1 MLKVDLRQ
9 LERTGRTAIDE
20 NVPADAGIWS
30 GTGIRPGAD
39 FQVRLEAQLA
49 GNDVVVR
56 GRIEGSIGLNCSRCL
71 RGVPIGVEEEI
82 AILFR
87 PGLTEAEAEDAE
99 VYRLP
104 ERGDELDLTE
114 AIREHLVLSVPQYAI
129 CSEACRGLCPRC
141 GANLNET
148 DCGCE
153 AGEEDPRWAAL
164 RKFRSE

>member
-9 LERTGRTAIDE
+9 LERTGRSVIDE
-20 NVPADAGIWS
+20 KVPADAGIWKDS
-30 GTGIRPGAD
+30 GIRPRTD

-56 GRIEGSIGLNCSRCL
+56 GRITGSIELDCSRCL
-71 RGVPIGVEEEI
+71 RDVPIGVEEEV
-82 AILFR
+82 AFLFR

-99 VYRLP
+99 MYRLP
-104 ERGDELDLTE
+104 ERGDEVDLTE
-114 AIREHLVLSVPQYAI
+114 AVREHLVLSVPQYAI

-148 DCGCE
+148 DCGC
-153 AGEEDPRWAAL
+153 AVTEEDPRWAAL

>member
-9 LERTGRTAIDE
+9 LERTGRTVIDE
-20 NVPADAGIWS
+20 NVPADAEIWDGSGIQP
-30 GTGIRPGAD
+30 RRD
-39 FQVRLEAQLA
+39 FEIRLEAQLA
-49 GNDVVVR
+49 GNDVLVR
-56 GRIEGSIGLNCSRCL
+56 GHLDGSIELNCSRCL
-71 RGVPIGVEEEI
+71 RGVPIGVTEEV
-82 AILFR
+82 AFLFR
-87 PGLTEAEAEDAE
+87 PGLTEAEAADAE
-99 VYRLP
+99 MYRLP

-148 DCGCE
+148 ECACE
-153 AGEEDPRWAAL
+153 SAGEDPRWAAL